1 MFFSC
6 RCFIPPIK
14 SLSCLFRTFH
24 HRCQRRYMVWLS
36 LFYASLSS
44 IHPLIHRSNF
54 IWFVCFVQFNCPYLL
69 HYHYFPT
76 FCVFADFGAFCL
88 SFSLISFF
96 SLSVCLWCYSV
107 QFMFGRSFIH
117 FLYNICFYYQ
127 YVLCPFKGLTL
138 SKSVLC
144 LHYQLAI
151 LRHRLAIKLLLDNWI
166 ITECT
171 KVSCLRLCF
180 LFEHTSFFSFSRLSM
195 YLLSILGPI
204 LNFSSP
210 FSVCF

>member
-76 FCVFADFGAFCL
+76 FCVFADFGAFCFEFFDFFL
-88 SFSLISFF
+88 SISGAIV
-96 SLSVCLWCYSV
+96 SS
-107 QFMFGRSFIH
+107 
-117 FLYNICFYYQ
+117 
-127 YVLCPFKGLTL
+127 
-138 SKSVLC
+138 LC
-144 LHYQLAI
+144 LVVLSYTFC
-151 LRHRLAIKLLLDNWI
+151 I
-166 ITECT
+166 IF
-171 KVSCLRLCF
+171 VF
-180 LFEHTSFFSFSRLSM
+180 IINTSFAYSKDWLYRNL
-195 YLLSILGPI
+195 YCVYIT
-204 LNFSSP
+204 N
-210 FSVCF
+210 